1 VTTPPKSGSR
11 SRGATPRPETAAAP
25 EPVAPS
31 TPADTPV
38 SPAPTPSAA
47 TGPATGP
54 ATSPAAPATRATRS
68 GRRAAA
74 AAAPAGPSST
84 VPVPEP
90 GPAGPLEA
98 ASATTLHAPA
108 AAAPAPAPVPAP
120 AAALSSAGP
129 TIGRIP
135 VLDVSPVAE
144 EGRFP
149 AKAVVGEAV
158 PVRATVF
165 REGHD
170 AVAATAVLVDP
181 DGVEHSRAPM
191 VDIAPGLDRFEARL
205 VPDRTGDWSFRVEG
219 WSDPFATWA
228 HDATIKVA
236 AGIDVELML
245 TEGGLLLERAAAR
258 AGSATAAGPDALPAE
273 GAAVLHEAVGALR
286 DTTRTPAERLAAGLA
301 PAVRATLAAHPLRE
315 LVSSSRAYPLVVDR
329 SLTLAGAWYEIFPRS
344 HGAVQDPQTGEWRS
358 GTLRTAATDLPRIA
372 GMGFDV
378 VYLTPI
384 HPIGS
389 TYRKGRNN
397 SLDAQPGDPG
407 SPYAIGSEAGGHDA
421 IEPSLGTFDDFD
433 AFVESARGLGLEVAL
448 DVALQCSPDHPWVKE
463 HPEWF
468 TTRAD
473 GSIAYAE
480 NPPKKYQ
487 DIYPLN
493 FDNDPAGIYAEV
505 RRVLQVWIDHGV
517 TLFRVDNP
525 HTKPLDFWAWILAD
539 VRAAH
544 PEVIFLSEAFTRPAM
559 MQTLAKIGFHQSYT
573 YFTWRNTKD
582 EIEEY
587 LAEVSGEQGSW
598 MRPSF
603 WPTTHDILPPYLQAT
618 GGRGFAVR
626 AVLAATGS
634 PTWGIYSGYELVEDV
649 PRPGV
654 DEQIDNEKYELKP
667 RDWAAADDLGIA
679 LLLGN
684 LNQVRR
690 AHPALQQLRNL
701 TVHPTTDDALVAYS
715 RHLDAAHSPT
725 GRADTVVV
733 IVNLDTWNAR
743 EGVVTLDLAALG
755 LPADRPLRAHDLLT
769 DETWEWGATP
779 WVRLDPATRAAH
791 VIHLEEA

>member
-1 VTTPPKSGSR
+1 MTTPPPSR
-11 SRGATPRPETAAAP
+11 ARGASARRTSAAQPTSGRATVSAAVPGPAGTGTTPS
-25 EPVAPS
+25 EP
-31 TPADTPV
+31 
-38 SPAPTPSAA
+38 PAPTP
-47 TGPATGP
+47 T
-54 ATSPAAPATRATRS
+54 
-68 GRRAAA
+68 
-74 AAAPAGPSST
+74 
-84 VPVPEP
+84 
-90 GPAGPLEA
+90 
-98 ASATTLHAPA
+98 
-108 AAAPAPAPVPAP
+108 PAPR
-120 AAALSSAGP
+120 
-129 TIGRIP
+129 IGRIP
-135 VLDVSPVAE
+135 VVDVSPVAE

-158 PVRATVF
+158 PVRGTVF

-170 AVAATAVLVDP
+170 AVAATAVLTDP
-181 DGVEHSRAPM
+181 DGVDRVRTRM
-191 VDIAPGLDRFEARL
+191 VDIAPGLDRFEGWV
-205 VPDRTGDWSFRVEG
+205 VPDRTGAWTFRVEG
-219 WSDPFATWA
+219 WSDPFGTWA
-228 HDATIKVA
+228 HDAAIKVE

-245 TEGGLLLERAAAR
+245 TEGARVLSRAAGRTGAE
-258 AGSATAAGPDALPAE
+258 AMAPTAAQVLVDAA
-273 GAAVLHEAVGALR
+273 HALR
-286 DTTRTPAERLAAGLA
+286 DTGRPPLARLAAGLSA
-301 PAVRATLAAHPLRE
+301 EVRAALAEAPLRDMVTASE
-315 LVSSSRAYPLVVDR
+315 RYPLVVDR
-329 SLTLAGAWYEIFPRS
+329 PLALAGAWYELFPRS
-344 HGAVQDPQTGEWRS
+344 QGATFDPDTGTWTT
-358 GTLRTAATDLPRIA
+358 GTLRTAALELPRVA
-372 GMGFDV
+372 EMGFDV

-407 SPYAIGSEAGGHDA
+407 SPYAIGSAAGGHDA

-433 AFVESARGLGLEVAL
+433 AFVASARGLGLEVAL
-448 DVALQCSPDHPWVKE
+448 DVALQCSPDHPWVTE

-473 GSIAYAE
+473 GTIAYAE

-493 FDNDPAGIYAEV
+493 FDNDPEGIAHEI

-525 HTKPLDFWAWILAD
+525 HTKPLDFWSWLLAD
-539 VRAAH
+539 VRRDH
-544 PEVIFLSEAFTRPAM
+544 PDVIFLSEAFTKPAM

-582 EIEEY
+582 EITEY
-587 LAEVSGEQGSW
+587 LTEVSGDQAAW

-618 GGRGFAVR
+618 GARGFAVR

-654 DEQIDNEKYELKP
+654 DEQIDNEKYEFKP
-667 RDWAAADDLGIA
+667 RDWSRGDDYGIA
-679 LLLGN
+679 MLLGR
-684 LNQVRR
+684 LNFIRR

-701 TVHPTTDDALVAYS
+701 RVHPTTDPAILAFS

-725 GRADTVVV
+725 GRPDTVVV
-733 IVNLDTWNAR
+733 VVNLDTWNTR
-743 EGVVTLDLAALG
+743 EAGVELDMAAFG
-755 LPADRPLRAHDLLT
+755 LPTDRPVVARDVLSGDTYA
-769 DETWEWGATP
+769 WGSTVY
-779 WVRLDPATRAAH
+779 VRFDPSVRQAH
-791 VIHLEEA
+791 VVSLDAP